1 MEIPNYAVER
11 ELGKGGMATVYL
23 ACQVLLNRQ
32 VALKVMSPEFSTDK
46 AFQKA
51 FLQEG
56 KVVAQLEHPSIV
68 KIYDIGIHDSTFYMA
83 MEYLSGGSLRDRV
96 KTEAFTPAAV
106 LQMLRQLG
114 TGLAY
119 AHEQGFIHRDI
130 KPENILFRKDGTAVL
145 TDFGIAKVQD
155 SIGEMTRMGYTT
167 GTAQYMSP
175 EQASTG
181 HLDYRSDL
189 YSLGLVVFEML
200 SGERVCKADSF
211 AQAVYQHT
219 LQPPPTLPVVYRAFQ
234 PVMQN
239 VLAKQPEQRYRNV
252 EAFVEAFA
260 AAFLSLQE
268 AQQATATA
276 PAVGGDTAIF
286 IPEQPAD
293 TLIFD
298 PKSPILPS
306 PSPTVQ
312 RAAETT
318 PVLVTHEVIPW
329 WKKPLF
335 LTSLGGGTVVGLLAL
350 LFLPLLKPEPA
361 SLLPET
367 PLMTASPPAPA
378 TLFPSTD
385 KPSPIPSPPV
395 PVPFGRQELGM
406 KGRQF
411 KVQTTDASLLILRS
425 KPGRDS
431 TEVAKLPVGTI
442 VSVQGN
448 MVYDDTIAHKKGR
461 WLYVSALG
469 NKGYVFDAYLKAVDA
484 SPTSMDSSSLK
495 PYVIRN
501 DTAKLYVQ
509 PTTASEGQILARNQ
523 VVKLIAIKVEDKVN
537 NQVGHWLEVETF
549 EGKTGYVFDQDVFP
563 LIKTDLKGNK
573 AVIFKFAP
581 NSDTD
586 ILTTTASDRRTV
598 YVLGASGGQAITIK
612 PVSSQVLPA
621 GTDIRMYVFGE
632 DNTVLAS
639 NVSQVINVI
648 LPSKQNYYVILHWE
662 GGVNTQVVA
671 IFDITIKW

>member
-1 MEIPNYAVER
+1 MEIPNYAIER

-23 ACQVLLNRQ
+23 ARQVLLNRQ

-219 LQPPPTLPVVYRAFQ
+219 IQPPPTLPVGYRVFQ

-252 EAFVEAFA
+252 EAFVDAFA
-260 AAFLSLQE
+260 AAFLSLQGI
-268 AQQATATA
+268 QQATATI

-286 IPEQPAD
+286 IPEQSAD
-293 TLIFD
+293 TLVFD
-298 PKSPILPS
+298 PPILPS
-306 PSPTVQ
+306 PPPTVQ
-312 RAAETT
+312 RAAETS
-318 PVLVTHEVIPW
+318 PVLVMHEVILW

-335 LTSLGGGTVVGLLAL
+335 ITSLGGGIVAGVLAL
-350 LFLPLLKPEPA
+350 LFLPLFKPESV

-367 PLMTASPPAPA
+367 PIMPASPPAPT

-385 KPSPIPSPPV
+385 KSSPMPSPVNPV
-395 PVPFGRQELGM
+395 SVPFGRQELGM

-425 KPGRDS
+425 KPERDS
-431 TEVAKLPVGTI
+431 SEVAKLPVGTI
-442 VSVQGN
+442 VSVQGDT
-448 MVYDDTIAHKKGR
+448 VYDDTIAHKKGR

-469 NKGYVFDAYLKAVDA
+469 NKGYVFDVYLKAVDA
-484 SPTSMDSSSLK
+484 SPTSMDSASLK

-501 DTAKLYVQ
+501 DTAKLYAQ
-509 PTTASEGQILARNQ
+509 PTTASAGQLLARNQ

-537 NQVGHWLEVETF
+537 GQPGHWLEVETLK
-549 EGKTGYVFDQDVFP
+549 GKTGYVFDQDVFP
-563 LIKTDLKGNK
+563 LIKTDSKGNK

-648 LPSKQNYYVILHWE
+648 LPSKQNYYVTLHWE
-662 GGVNTQVVA
+662 GDVNTQVVA